1 MTGEEW
7 RGGGGTGEGMG
18 GRWGFAP
25 PFLCKC
31 EVEGSPP
38 PIPPPRWGVGGGGG
52 KREVEM
58 EAVHRDERNEQTTVG
73 EVDEIEQI

>member
-1 MTGEEW
+1 
-7 RGGGGTGEGMG
+7 MG
-18 GRWGFAP
+18 GHRGQVGGLPP

-31 EVEGSPP
+31 EVEGCP
-38 PIPPPRWGVGGGGG
+38 PPPRWGVGGGGG
-52 KREVEM
+52 CKMEVEM